1 MKKIIDISQFQ
12 SNVDYA
18 AAAKEID
25 GAIIRIGY
33 RGWGATGTLCKDSQF
48 ENHVRGME
56 QNRKPFGFYFF
67 TQAKNK
73 KEAIEEA
80 DYACGIIKNHKPV
93 YPIYIDIEES
103 SAPNHTGRADSN
115 TSSEWT
121 DIAVAFCERIKELGY
136 IPGIYMSEY
145 WFNNKI
151 DFDKIKQYSIWCA
164 KVGTNDGTP
173 QIKPSIDT
181 YDGWQYTWV
190 AQVSGFSKG
199 IDMSLFYKDFDT
211 MEVKEDNKVKE
222 KSLSYS
228 TFYVNCKDGLNY
240 RITPNGELKGTL
252 PYKSKA
258 EVINNTETNNNGLVW
273 VQLKNKNWVAKKYLS
288 SKPIVDTYSTYYVNC
303 EDGLNYRAAPNGTRN
318 GTFKNGEKVEIINNT
333 ETNNNGLVWVQ
344 LKNKNWVAKKYLSE
358 TKPKVK
364 KAYEEGK
371 NYKLLYNM
379 KVRVAPNI
387 NSKQKLYK
395 DLTADG
401 QRNAFSQFYAV
412 FKVGTIITA
421 LEVIENNNEVWIKCP
436 SGYVCAKS
444 GNTTYI
450 K

>member
-12 SNVDYA
+12 SNVNYA

-33 RGWGATGTLCKDSQF
+33 RGWGAAGTLCKDSQF

-56 QNRKPFGFYFF
+56 QNKKPFGFYFF

-80 DYACGIIKNHKPV
+80 NYACEIIKNHKPT

-115 TSSEWT
+115 TSSDWT
-121 DIAVAFCERIKELGY
+121 NVAVAFCERIKELGY
-136 IPGIYMSEY
+136 IPGVYMSEY

-151 DFDKIKQYSIWCA
+151 DFDKIRKYSIWCA

-190 AQVSGFSKG
+190 AQVSGFSSG
-199 IDMSLFYKDFDT
+199 IDMSQFYKDFDT
-211 MEVKEDNKVKE
+211 TEVKEGNKAKE

-228 TFYVNCKDGLNY
+228 TSYVNCKDGLNY
-240 RITPNGELKGTL
+240 RVTPNGELKGTL
-252 PYKSKA
+252 PYKSKI
-258 EVINNTETNNNGLVW
+258 EVINDTETNNNGLVW
-273 VQLKNKNWVAKKYLS
+273 IQLKNKNWVAKKYLS
-288 SKPIVDTYSTYYVNC
+288 K
-303 EDGLNYRAAPNGTRN
+303 
-318 GTFKNGEKVEIINNT
+318 
-333 ETNNNGLVWVQ
+333 
-344 LKNKNWVAKKYLSE
+344 
-358 TKPKVK
+358 TKPQIKRS
-364 KAYEEGK
+364 YEEGK

-395 DLTADG
+395 DLTVDG
-401 QRNAFSQFYAV
+401 QKNAFSQFYAV

-421 LEVIENNNEVWIKCP
+421 LDVIENNNEIWIRCP